1 MILALELFFS
11 DSQALRCQ
19 YLVLYAIFVII
30 TLFIACTPPPRPE
43 AQFEHVFSL
52 LNVTVRDEDS
62 NSQGWVVG
70 MLPGEIT

>member
-1 MILALELFFS
+1 M
-11 DSQALRCQ
+11 
-19 YLVLYAIFVII
+19 YA
-30 TLFIACTPPPRPE
+30 PPRPE

-52 LNVTVRDEDS
+52 LTVTVRDEDG